1 MLATVAQALGL
12 LTISAGI
19 TWIYAP
25 AGLVALGISITVFGL
40 AIERGNK

>member
-1 MLATVAQALGL
+1 MLATIAQALGL

-25 AGLVALGISITVFGL
+25 AGLVTLGISITLFGL
-40 AIERGNK
+40 AIERDNK

>member
-25 AGLVALGISITVFGL
+25 AGLVALGTSILLFGL
-40 AIERGNK
+40 AVERGNR

>member
-1 MLATVAQALGL
+1 LLATIAQALGL

-25 AGLVALGISITVFGL
+25 AGLVALGISITLFGL
-40 AIERGNK
+40 AIERDNK

>member
-1 MLATVAQALGL
+1 MLATIAQALGL

-25 AGLVALGISITVFGL
+25 AGLVALGISITLFGL

>member
-1 MLATVAQALGL
+1 LLATVAQALGL

-25 AGLVALGISITVFGL
+25 AGLVALGISITIFGL

>member
-1 MLATVAQALGL
+1 MLATIAQALGL

-25 AGLVALGISITVFGL
+25 AGLVALGVSITLFGL
-40 AIERGNK
+40 AVERGNK